1 VKIVDTGEKMTELRK
16 TLTMLMIAVWLFFPA
31 RADAQADDE
40 PVVRAVLFYSP
51 TCPHCHEVINELLMP
66 MTAEYGDQLW
76 IAGVDTS
83 QPGGAQLYQAA
94 IQRYQVPDERR
105 GVPTLVIKDVVLV
118 GSLEIPDQFP
128 GLVEESLVSG
138 GIDWPDIPGLD
149 EWVTMVE
156 HEPGPESAAPATDSP
171 DAVTTQPDTDDAL
184 CQDVLEGC
192 EEQPGGSTAPQAVAP
207 EVYGPLPAPVTASEP
222 SAGPA
227 ISARDG
233 SVRLVFFW
241 SDT

>member
-1 VKIVDTGEKMTELRK
+1 VDTGEEMTKLHIIL
-16 TLTMLMIAVWLFFPA
+16 TLLMITVWLFFPA
-31 RADAQADDE
+31 RADAQAGDE

-51 TCPHCHEVINELLMP
+51 TCPHCHEVINELLVP
-66 MTAEYGDQLW
+66 MTAEYGDQLQ
-76 IAGVDTS
+76 IAGIDTS

-105 GVPTLVIKDVVLV
+105 GVPALVIKGVVLV

-128 GLVEESLVSG
+128 GLVAEGLASG

-156 HEPGPESAAPATDSP
+156 QVSTPEPTPPATNSP
-171 DAVTTQPDTDDAL
+171 DPATAQPDTDETL
-184 CQDVLEGC
+184 CQDVLAGC
-192 EEQPGGSTAPQAVAP
+192 EEQPGGSIGPQEVAP
-207 EVYGPLPAPVTASEP
+207 EVFGPPPAPTLASEP
-222 SAGPA
+222 SASPSTPA
-227 ISARDG
+227 GDG